1 MMNAGSTP
9 TTPSRTVPLVALLV
23 YAALVITLEM
33 HHEPWRD
40 EADPW
45 LLARDADMV
54 TFFHRMGL
62 AGTPGLWHTL
72 LVPLARTGLPYGSQ
86 AVLHIIIAIC
96 TAAIIL
102 WRSPFPIW
110 LRIAIIFC
118 YYLSYEYSVVVRSYA
133 LGILFLFGVAALY
146 PRRFEKPV
154 IFGLL
159 VALLA
164 NCNTHSLIIAA
175 MIGAGYA
182 IEGILLRQRWLVGAA
197 VMLIGGLAAAAQV
210 YPPPDS
216 IARTSVMLFTP
227 QAVPLAMSAAFFPSF
242 PFAGSAI
249 AGGVV
254 IAIVAFAL
262 RKDRVPLLVLCG
274 TYAGLAFLYIYKWI
288 GGFRHT
294 GFVLLVLLYALWTST
309 NNDRSR
315 LLAQLVLFVT
325 LLVSIAA
332 TFRISQLELKYAFSG
347 AEEMAGFIRQ
357 ARLEAMP
364 IASHSETT
372 TSAICP
378 WIPHPFWYAGSQRL
392 GTFTMWDQQFERGLE
407 VTYPDAVANA
417 KRHFAGKD
425 YLLLLN
431 VEMPDPASNGF
442 ALLHQT
448 SVPVFA
454 HQDERFW
461 LYRPLH

>member
-1 MMNAGSTP
+1 M
-9 TTPSRTVPLVALLV
+9 PLVALLV
-23 YAALVITLEM
+23 YAAIVVVLEV

-45 LLARDADMV
+45 LLARDADV
-54 TFFHRMGL
+54 ITFFHRMGL
-62 AGTPGLWHTL
+62 SGTPGLWHTL
-72 LVPLARTGLPYGSQ
+72 LIPLARTGLPYGSQ

-96 TAAIIL
+96 AAAIIL
-102 WRSPFPIW
+102 WQAPFPIG

-133 LGILFLFGVAALY
+133 LGILLLFSVAALY
-146 PRRFEKPV
+146 PKRFEKPLV
-154 IFGLL
+154 FGLL

-164 NCNTHSLIIAA
+164 NTNTHSLIIAA

-182 IEGILLRQRWLVGAA
+182 IEGLMLRQGWLAGAS
-197 VMLIGGLAAAAQV
+197 VMLTGGLAAAVQV
-210 YPPPDS
+210 YPPHDS
-216 IARTSVMLFTP
+216 IARGGVMLFTP
-227 QAVPLAMSAAFFPSF
+227 EAVPLAVSAAFFPSF

-254 IAIVAFAL
+254 IAVVAFSL
-262 RKDRVPLLVLCG
+262 RKDRVSLLVLCG
-274 TYAGLAFLYIYKWI
+274 AYAGLAFLYIYKWI

-309 NNDRSR
+309 TNDRSR
-315 LLAQLVLFVT
+315 LLAHCLLFVT
-325 LLVSIAA
+325 LVFSVFA
-332 TFRISQLELKYAFSG
+332 TFRIAQLELKYAFSG
-347 AEEMAGFIRQ
+347 AEEMAAYIQQ
-357 ARLEAMP
+357 ARLEALP
-364 IASHSETT
+364 IAAHSETT

-392 GTFTMWDQQFERGLE
+392 GTFTMWDQRFERGLE
-407 VTYPDAVANA
+407 VPYPDAVANA
-417 KRHFAGKD
+417 KRHFAGTD

-448 SVPVFA
+448 AVPVFT

-461 LYRPLH
+461 LYRPMRR

>member
-1 MMNAGSTP
+1 M
-9 TTPSRTVPLVALLV
+9 PLIALLI

-33 HHEPWRD
+33 RHEPWRD

-45 LLARDADMV
+45 LLARDADAV

-72 LVPLARTGLPYGSQ
+72 LLPLARTGLPYGSQ
-86 AVLHIIIAIC
+86 AVLHVIIAIC
-96 TAAIIL
+96 TAAILL
-102 WRSPFPIW
+102 WRAPFPIW
-110 LRIAIIFC
+110 LRIAIIFS

-133 LGILFLFGVAALY
+133 LGILLLFSVAAFY
-146 PRRFEKPV
+146 SKRFEKPV

-164 NCNTHSLIIAA
+164 NCNTHSLIIGA

-182 IEGILLRQRWLVGAA
+182 IEGVLLRQRWLAGAA
-197 VMLIGGLAAAAQV
+197 VMLLGGLAAAVQV
-210 YPPPDS
+210 YPPPDAIGRS
-216 IARTSVMLFTP
+216 TVMLFTP
-227 QAVPLAMSAAFFPSF
+227 QAVPLAVSAAFFPSF

-254 IAIVAFAL
+254 IAVAAYAM
-262 RKDRVPLLVLCG
+262 RKDRVPLLVLFG

-309 NNDRSR
+309 TNDRSR
-315 LLAQLVLFVT
+315 LLAQGVLLVT
-325 LLVSIAA
+325 LVVSVAA
-332 TFRISQLELKYAFSG
+332 TVRISQLEFQYAFSG

-357 ARLEAMP
+357 SRLEALP
-364 IASHSETT
+364 IAAHSETT

-378 WIPHPFWYAGSQRL
+378 WIPHPFWYAGSRRL
-392 GTFTMWDQQFERGLE
+392 GTFTMWDQEFERGLE
-407 VTYPDAVANA
+407 VPYPDAVANA

-448 SVPVFA
+448 AVPVFA

>member
-1 MMNAGSTP
+1 MYG
-9 TTPSRTVPLVALLV
+9 
-23 YAALVITLEM
+23 ALVIVLEM

-45 LLARDADMV
+45 LLARDAGV
-54 TFFHRMGL
+54 ITFFHRMGL

-86 AVLHIIIAIC
+86 AVLHVIIAIC

-102 WRSPFPIW
+102 WKAPFPFV
-110 LRIAIIFC
+110 LRVATIFS

-133 LGILFLFGVAALY
+133 LGILLLVSVAALY
-146 PRRFEKPV
+146 PKRFERPV
-154 IFGLL
+154 LFGLL

-164 NCNTHSLIIAA
+164 NSNTHSLIIAA
-175 MIGAGYA
+175 MIGAGYV
-182 IEGILLRQRWLVGAA
+182 IEGLLLRRRWLAGAA

-216 IARTSVMLFTP
+216 IARGSVMLFTP
-227 QAVPLAMSAAFFPSF
+227 QAVPMAVSAAFFPSF

-249 AGGVV
+249 AGAVV
-254 IAIVAFAL
+254 IGVAAFSL
-262 RKDRVPLLVLCG
+262 RRDRVPLLVLCG
-274 TYAGLAFLYIYKWI
+274 AYAGLAFLYTYKWI

-309 NNDRSR
+309 ENDRSR
-315 LLAQLVLFVT
+315 LLAHVVLLVT
-325 LLVSIAA
+325 LIVSICA

-347 AEEMAGFIRQ
+347 AEEMAAFIRR
-357 ARLEAMP
+357 ARLESLP
-364 IASHSETT
+364 IAAHSETT
-372 TSAICP
+372 TSALCP
-378 WIPHPFWYAGSQRL
+378 WILHPFWYAGSRRL

-417 KRHFAGKD
+417 KGHFAGTD

-448 SVPVFA
+448 EVPVFA
-454 HQDERFW
+454 HPDERFW
-461 LYRPLH
+461 LYRPMRR

>member
-1 MMNAGSTP
+1 MMIAGSTP

-45 LLARDADMV
+45 LLARDADVV

-96 TAAIIL
+96 TAAIVL
-102 WRSPFPIW
+102 WKAPFPIW

-133 LGILFLFGVAALY
+133 LGILFLFSVAALY

-182 IEGILLRQRWLVGAA
+182 IEGILLRQRWIVGAA
-197 VMLIGGLAAAAQV
+197 VMLIGGLAAAVQV
-210 YPPPDS
+210 YPRPDS

-227 QAVPLAMSAAFFPSF
+227 QAVPLATSAAFFPSF

-274 TYAGLAFLYIYKWI
+274 TYAGLAFLYTYKWI

-309 NNDRSR
+309 TNDRSR
-315 LLAQLVLFVT
+315 LLAQFVLFVT
-325 LLVSIAA
+325 LIVSIVA
-332 TFRISQLELKYAFSG
+332 TFRVSQLELKYAFSG

-357 ARLEAMP
+357 ARLEALP
-364 IASHSETT
+364 IAAHSETT
-372 TSAICP
+372 ASAVCP
-378 WIPHPFWYAGSQRL
+378 WIRHPFWYAGSRRL

-407 VTYPDAVANA
+407 VPYPDAVANA
-417 KRHFAGKD
+417 KRHFAGTD

-448 SVPVFA
+448 GVPVFA

>member
-1 MMNAGSTP
+1 MPNA
-9 TTPSRTVPLVALLV
+9 PSRTVPFVALLI
-23 YAALVITLEM
+23 YAALVIVLEM

-45 LLARDADMV
+45 LLARDADV
-54 TFFHRMGL
+54 ITFFHRMGL

-72 LVPLARTGLPYGSQ
+72 LVPLARAGLPYGSQ

-102 WRSPFPIW
+102 WKAPFALV
-110 LRIAIIFC
+110 LRIGIIFG

-133 LGILFLFGVAALY
+133 LGILLLFSVAALY
-146 PRRFEKPV
+146 PQRFEKPV
-154 IFGLL
+154 LWGLL

-164 NCNTHSLIIAA
+164 NTNTHSLIIAA
-175 MIGAGYA
+175 MIGAGYVL
-182 IEGILLRQRWLVGAA
+182 EGLLLRQRWLAGAA

-210 YPPPDS
+210 YPPPDA
-216 IARTSVMLFTP
+216 IARSRVMLYTP
-227 QAVPLAMSAAFFPSF
+227 EAVPLAVSAAFFPSF
-242 PFAGSAI
+242 PFYGSAI
-249 AGGVV
+249 AGALV
-254 IAIVAFAL
+254 IAIAAFSL

-274 TYAGLAFLYIYKWI
+274 AYAGLAFLYTYKWI

-309 NNDRSR
+309 THDRSR
-315 LLAQLVLFVT
+315 LLAQAVLMVT
-325 LLVSIAA
+325 LIVSIVA
-332 TFRISQLELKYAFSG
+332 TYRISQLELNYAFSG
-347 AEEMAGFIRQ
+347 AEEMGTFLRR
-357 ARLEAMP
+357 ARLEALP
-364 IASHSETT
+364 IAAHSETT
-372 TSAICP
+372 TSAVCP

-407 VTYPDAVANA
+407 VPYPDAVANA
-417 KRHFAGKD
+417 KRHFAGTD

-448 SVPVFA
+448 TVPVFA

-461 LYRPLH
+461 LYRPMRR

>member
-1 MMNAGSTP
+1 MPNA
-9 TTPSRTVPLVALLV
+9 PSRTVPFVALLI
-23 YAALVITLEM
+23 YAALVIVLEM

-45 LLARDADMV
+45 LLARDADFV

-86 AVLHIIIAIC
+86 AVLHIIIAIF

-102 WRSPFPIW
+102 WKAPFPLV
-110 LRIAIIFC
+110 LRIATIFC

-133 LGILFLFGVAALY
+133 LGILLLFSVAALY
-146 PRRFEKPV
+146 PKRFEKPV
-154 IFGLL
+154 LWGLL

-164 NCNTHSLIIAA
+164 NTNTHSLIIAA
-175 MIGAGYA
+175 MIGAGYVL
-182 IEGILLRQRWLVGAA
+182 EGLLLRQRWLAGAA

-210 YPPPDS
+210 YPPPDA
-216 IARTSVMLFTP
+216 IARSQVMLYTP
-227 QAVPLAMSAAFFPSF
+227 EAVPMAVSAAFFPSF
-242 PFAGSAI
+242 PFYGSAI
-249 AGGVV
+249 AGAVV
-254 IAIVAFAL
+254 IAIAAFSL

-274 TYAGLAFLYIYKWI
+274 AYAGLAFLYTYKWI

-309 NNDRSR
+309 ANDRSR
-315 LLAQLVLFVT
+315 LLAQAVLMVT
-325 LLVSIAA
+325 LIVSIVA
-332 TFRISQLELKYAFSG
+332 TYRISQLELKYAFSG
-347 AEEMAGFIRQ
+347 AEEMGTFLRR
-357 ARLEAMP
+357 ARLEALP
-364 IASHSETT
+364 IAAHSETT
-372 TSAICP
+372 TSAVCP
-378 WIPHPFWYAGSQRL
+378 WIPHPFWYAGSRRL

-407 VTYPDAVANA
+407 VPYPDAVANA
-417 KRHFAGKD
+417 KRHFAGTD

-448 SVPVFA
+448 TVPVFA

-461 LYRPLH
+461 LYRPMRR

>member
-1 MMNAGSTP
+1 MKDEGRSWVGP
-9 TTPSRTVPLVALLV
+9 VLRISALLI
-23 YAALVITLEM
+23 YAALVITLEW

-40 EADPW
+40 EADAW
-45 LLARDADMV
+45 LVARDAGPVM
-54 TFFHRMGL
+54 FFHRMGL
-62 AGTPGLWHTL
+62 AGTPGLWHAM
-72 LVPLARTGLPYGSQ
+72 LVPLARTGMPYGSQ
-86 AVLHIIIAIC
+86 AVLHVTIAIL
-96 TAAIIL
+96 TAALVL
-102 WRSPFPIW
+102 WKAPFPIW

-133 LGILFLFGVAALY
+133 LGILLLFSVAVFY

-154 IFGLL
+154 AFGVL
-159 VALLA
+159 VAFLA

-182 IEGILLRQRWLVGAA
+182 IEGILLHQRWIVGAA
-197 VMLIGGLAAAAQV
+197 VMLIGGVASALQV
-210 YPPPDS
+210 YPSKDS
-216 IARTSVMLFTP
+216 IGRTAVMLFTP
-227 QAVPLAMSAAFFPSF
+227 QAVPLAVSAAFFPSF
-242 PFAGSAI
+242 PFVGSAI

-254 IAIVAFAL
+254 IAVAAYSL
-262 RKDRVPLLVLCG
+262 RRDRVPLLVLCG
-274 TYAGLAFLYIYKWI
+274 AYAGLAFLYIYKWI
-288 GGFRHT
+288 GGYRHT

-309 NNDRSR
+309 ANDRSR
-315 LLAQLVLFVT
+315 LLAQFVLFVT
-325 LLVSIAA
+325 LIVSITA
-332 TFRISQLELKYAFSG
+332 TIRISQLEWKYAFSG

-357 ARLEAMP
+357 SGLESLP
-364 IASHSETT
+364 IAAHSETT

-378 WIPHPFWYAGSQRL
+378 WIPHPFFYAGSQRL

-407 VTYPDAVANA
+407 TPYPDAVANA
-417 KRHFAGKD
+417 KRQFAGKD

-442 ALLHQT
+442 ALVHGT
-448 SVPVFA
+448 AVTVFA